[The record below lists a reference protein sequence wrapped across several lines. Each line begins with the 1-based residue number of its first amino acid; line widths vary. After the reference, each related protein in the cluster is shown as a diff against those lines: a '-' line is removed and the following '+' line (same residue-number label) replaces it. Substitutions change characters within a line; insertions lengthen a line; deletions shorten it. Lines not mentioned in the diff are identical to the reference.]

1 MQLATRT
8 LLQEFLQL
16 PRYLLPHLTLWCI
29 VLQQCENIICE
40 CTRLCITANKQSG
53 HDGEE
58 RSSVTNNWSYIGSRF
73 RTSHGL
79 RSLAVSG
86 SKSILCVEGNA
97 EKGEG
102 AVGGESELCTRMVVP
117 SSPSPSRSWRQIF
130 RSHHVRYTPASL
142 RSFAASLR
150 LRERP
155 TPAPTLPNAS
165 CMFANTC
172 GCMRVFHTGGTTQI
186 DTSVRVTIALYPQD
200 PPCCES
206 ISARK
211 S

>member
-16 PRYLLPHLTLWCI
+16 PRYLLPHLTLWCV
-29 VLQQCENIICE
+29 VLQQCENIIRE

-97 EKGEG
+97 EMGEG

-130 RSHHVRYTPASL
+130 RSHHVRYTPASF
-142 RSFAASLR
+142 RSESFAASLR
-150 LRERP
+150 LRKRP

-165 CMFANTC
+165 MLVNLQPYPRASQRRNHSD
-172 GCMRVFHTGGTTQI
+172 RYVRPAHHRPVSTG
-186 DTSVRVTIALYPQD
+186 
-200 PPCCES
+200 PPPPPML
-206 ISARK
+206 
-211 S
+211 